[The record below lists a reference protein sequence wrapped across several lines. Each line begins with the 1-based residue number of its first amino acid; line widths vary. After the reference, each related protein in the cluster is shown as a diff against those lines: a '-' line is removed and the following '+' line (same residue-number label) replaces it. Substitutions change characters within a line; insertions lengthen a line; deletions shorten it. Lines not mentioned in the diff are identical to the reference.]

1 MSLSQFHCTSRLYL
15 DMHGL
20 IFETSICYWQDQ
32 PGRPPVPPPTG
43 GPARAGLGGVAQ
55 PRGGRGGRGPAP
67 GCVQPA
73 ASARASVPVVPPGA
87 RAAAV
92 GHLCLALYPSRKDV
106 ISGGCP
112 APSRSCFGR
121 VARSG
126 ERQRKGFEKTSFR
139 SGLRAPAGV
148 GAVLHRRRSRP
159 ARGARAVRGRAPG

>member
-32 PGRPPVPPPTG
+32 PGRPPVSASDWWPGTRRPRRG
-43 GPARAGLGGVAQ
+43 CPAAGRAGRAGAGQ
-55 PRGGRGGRGPAP
+55 P

-148 GAVLHRRRSRP
+148 GALLH
-159 ARGARAVRGRAPG
+159 